1 MASRYL
7 FVISFNE
14 RYKYFLNESSS
25 SPLCILYVT
34 NLRRNMLY
42 FYKLI
47 IKVQSLP
54 SFSFEMKKINMTKP
68 FVWWQ
73 SSHNAILQ
81 FVIVGFPLLS
91 LSVLDC
97 IVWFLLSS
105 VPLQICLFCALP
117 TTFINT
123 KLTNNLSYKGF
134 HAHAR
139 CRWHENIAIFSTL
152 LLKQCMTFC

>member
-1 MASRYL
+1 MNSETVILSIFTL
-7 FVISFNE
+7 FIFNSFYQQQQN
-14 RYKYFLNESSS
+14 S
-25 SPLCILYVT
+25 ILSKWIFFKSYYAYIT
-34 NLRRNMLY
+34 SLRRNMLY

-47 IKVQSLP
+47 IKVRSLP

-73 SSHNAILQ
+73 SSHNDILQ
-81 FVIVGFPLLS
+81 FVIVGFPLLF

-117 TTFINT
+117 ATFIST
-123 KLTNNLSYKGF
+123 KLTNTPSYKGF
-134 HAHAR
+134 QRTLALS
-139 CRWHENIAIFSTL
+139 STWKHCNL
-152 LLKQCMTFC
+152 